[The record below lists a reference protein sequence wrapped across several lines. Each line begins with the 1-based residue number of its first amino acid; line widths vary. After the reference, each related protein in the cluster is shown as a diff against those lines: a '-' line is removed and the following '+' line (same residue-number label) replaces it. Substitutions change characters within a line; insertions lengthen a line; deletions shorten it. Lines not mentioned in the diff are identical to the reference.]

1 MPVHAAKSRQTKRR
15 WDDVEPIIGAP
26 SSSPVLRNIVFG
38 EVMRTSEFKF
48 TLMVYY
54 SENGGLMD
62 MEQDEMVMLVPKL
75 FSTKDMPDE
84 IL

>member
-1 MPVHAAKSRQTKRR
+1 
-15 WDDVEPIIGAP
+15 
-26 SSSPVLRNIVFG
+26 
-38 EVMRTSEFKF
+38 MRTSEFKF